1 MPKQFRNILHGI
13 SLKITCFI
21 LQKYTT
27 VELTKSSGKR
37 MIDPM
42 LNIEGKKKHLPRHHI
57 ELIAVVCIT
66 QERVLFCSAR
76 LKERT
81 VFWSFAKRRFRSLWR
96 FRRRKYIWKWKWFWL
111 KPLTGLQPTRLKIP
125 CSFSLKDQHGSF
137 RHERS
142 NNEHLAPG
150 ETPKTVR
157 QSICQ

>member
-1 MPKQFRNILHGI
+1 MRNTAINGQITKENEIQLQIRLAAVRKKGLVINQRLKKTRGNEHANDKNVLMTAKRIRHWSSFDFMPKQFRNILHGI

-81 VFWSFAKRRFRSLWR
+81 VF
-96 FRRRKYIWKWKWFWL
+96 
-111 KPLTGLQPTRLKIP
+111 
-125 CSFSLKDQHGSF
+125 
-137 RHERS
+137 
-142 NNEHLAPG
+142 
-150 ETPKTVR
+150 
-157 QSICQ
+157 